1 MHELGVVF
9 TVLDRVEEVGKEN
22 ELTSVKTVVLEIGEV
37 SAIIEDYLTD
47 CWKWAA
53 AKRDL
58 TKEAELKIETIPAVT
73 YCEDCKQT
81 YGTVEFGKI
90 CPHCQSE
97 HTYLVQ
103 GNEFKIKEIE
113 AY

>member
-9 TVLDRVEEVGKEN
+9 TVLDKIEEVGKEN
-22 ELTSVKTVVLEIGEV
+22 DLKEVKTVVLEIGEV
-37 SAIIEDYLTD
+37 SAIIDEYLLD

-53 AKRDL
+53 AKREL
-58 TKEAELKIETIPAVT
+58 TKAAELKIEQIPAVT

-81 YGTVEFGKI
+81 YKTVEFGKI

-97 HTYLVQ
+97 QTYLLQ